1 MTHRIRDYID
11 LVRSGSWA
19 TCEEQRLLCDL
30 VEEELESGRVYVNE
44 EQLEKY
50 LSYQKY
56 FPYDL
61 FPWEVFCF
69 ALHNCVYWKDSDQLR
84 WPMLMI
90 YIGRGGGKNGYLAF
104 EDFCLLTSTNGVKK
118 YNIDIFAMSEKQA
131 KASWQDVYDVLEANK
146 KKMEKHFKWTKEL
159 IVNTDTNSEF
169 CFNTSSPKTKDGFR
183 PGKVDFDEVHA
194 YENYKLMDVATT
206 GLGKVPRPRRTYITT
221 DGLVRGGVLDDL
233 KGKMKKILHREK
245 PDNGWLPFFCH
256 IESEEEIKDQ
266 KMWYKANPSLQYL
279 PHLLYEIQM
288 EFADY
293 LDDPIGNI
301 SFSTKRMNCPPKAG
315 EDNITTWDNVLA
327 TNQEINTEQL
337 RGKACYAGLDYMS
350 TTDFL
355 AAGLLFKIDNRAVWI
370 THTWVCK
377 QSRDLKKIK
386 APLEQWEA
394 MGILTFVDAPEIPA
408 DLPACWLRVKEAE
421 LGCHILGI
429 GIDQYRYQMVRNA
442 LESQGFV
449 WDKKYGDIYL
459 LRPSNEMQVAP
470 IITSEFVN
478 QAIQFG
484 DNPLM
489 RWAVWNSKMEVSKV
503 GNITYGKIEPHSRKT
518 DPFKAFVAAECVC
531 LLMADDGM
539 DIETD
544 YESSFGSDGVMTF

>member
-1 MTHRIRDYID
+1 MTHHIQDYID
-11 LVRSGSWA
+11 LVRSGRYPV
-19 TCEEQRLLCDL
+19 CEEQHLLCDL
-30 VEEELESGRVYVNE
+30 VEKELNSGRVYVNE
-44 EQLEKY
+44 EQLDKY

-146 KKMEKHFKWTKEL
+146 KKMEKHFRWTKEL

-206 GLGKVPRPRRTYITT
+206 GLGKVERPRRTYITT
-221 DGLVRGGVLDDL
+221 DGLIRGGVLDDL
-233 KGKMKKILHREK
+233 KGKMKKILSGEK
-245 PDNGWLPFFCH
+245 ADNGWLPFFCH
-256 IESEEEIKDQ
+256 VESEEEIKDPA
-266 KMWYKANPSLQYL
+266 MWYKANPSLQYL

-301 SFSTKRMNCPPKAG
+301 SFSTKRMNFPPKAG

-327 TNQEINTEQL
+327 TNQEIDYDKL
-337 RGKACYAGLDYMS
+337 RGKSCFAGIDYMS

-355 AAGLLFKIDNRAVWI
+355 SAGLLFKTDDGVMWV

-394 MGILTFVDAPEIPA
+394 MGLLTYVDAPEIPA

-421 LGCHILGI
+421 LGCHIIGV
-429 GIDQYRYQMVRNA
+429 GIDQYRYQMMRNA
-442 LESQGFV
+442 LETQGFV

-478 QAIQFG
+478 GVLMFG

-518 DPFKAFVAAECVC
+518 DPFKAFVAAECVA
-531 LLMADDGM
+531 LILAEDGS
-539 DIETD
+539 DIETE
-544 YESSFGSDGVMTF
+544 YESEFGNGGVMVF

>member
-1 MTHRIRDYID
+1 MTHWIQDYIA
-11 LVRSGSWA
+11 LVRSGKWPV
-19 TCEEQRLLCDL
+19 CEEQLLLCDL
-30 VEEELESGRVYVNE
+30 VEKEFASGEIYVDE

-56 FPYDL
+56 FPYNL
-61 FPWEVFCF
+61 FPWEIFCF
-69 ALHNCVYWKDSDQLR
+69 ALHNCVYWKESGQLR

-104 EDFCLLTSTNGVKK
+104 EDFCLLTDTNGVKK

-131 KASWQDVYDVLEANK
+131 KASWQDVYDVLEANR
-146 KKMEKHFKWTKEL
+146 KKMEKHFRWTKEL

-169 CFNTSSPKTKDGFR
+169 AFNTSSPKTKDGFR

-221 DGLVRGGVLDDL
+221 DGLIRGGVIDDL
-233 KGKMKKILHREK
+233 KEKMRKILNGEK
-245 PDNGWLPFFCH
+245 RDNGWLAFFCH
-256 IESEEEIKDQ
+256 VESEEEISNPD
-266 KMWYKANPSLQYL
+266 MWYKANPSLQYL

-293 LDDPIGNI
+293 QDDPIGNI
-301 SFSTKRMNCPPKAG
+301 SFSVKRMNFPLKAAEG
-315 EDNITTWDNVLA
+315 NITTWDNVVA
-327 TNQEINTEQL
+327 TNQEIDKDML
-337 RGKACYAGLDYMS
+337 SGRPCYAGMDYMS

-355 AAGLLFKIDNRAVWI
+355 SAGLMFKFDDKTVWI
-370 THTWVCK
+370 QHTWVCR

-394 MGILTFVDAPEIPA
+394 MGLLTFVDAPEIPA

-421 LGCHILGI
+421 LECHIVGV

-442 LESQGFV
+442 LESQHFL
-449 WDKKYGDIYL
+449 WDKKYGNIYL

-470 IITSEFVN
+470 IITSKFVN
-478 QAIQFG
+478 QNLVFG
-484 DNPLM
+484 DSPLM
-489 RWAVWNSKMEVSKV
+489 RWAVWNTKMEVSRA

-518 DPFKAFVAAECVC
+518 DPFKAYVAAECVA
-531 LLMADDGM
+531 LLTEDEM
-539 DIETD
+539 DVETE
-544 YESSFGSDGVMTF
+544 YESDFGNNGVMIF

>member
-1 MTHRIRDYID
+1 MTHRIQDYID
-11 LVRSGSWA
+11 LVRSGKYPV
-19 TCEEQRLLCDL
+19 CEEQHLLCDL
-30 VEEELESGRVYVNE
+30 VEAELGSGRVYVNE

-104 EDFCLLTSTNGVKK
+104 EDFCLLTSTNGIRK

-146 KKMEKHFKWTKEL
+146 KKMEKHFQWTKEL
-159 IVNTDTNSEF
+159 ILNTDTNSEF

-233 KGKMKKILHREK
+233 KSKMKKILTGEK
-245 PDNGWLPFFCH
+245 ADNGWLPFFCH
-256 IESEEEIKDQ
+256 VESEEEIKDPV
-266 KMWYKANPSLQYL
+266 MWYKANPSLQYL

-301 SFSTKRMNCPPKAG
+301 SFSTKRMNFPPKAG

-327 TNQEINTEQL
+327 TNQEIDHDEL
-337 RGKACYAGLDYMS
+337 RGRSCFAGIDYMS

-355 AAGLLFKIDNRAVWI
+355 SAGLLFKYDGQVKWV
-370 THTWVCK
+370 TYTWVCR

-394 MGILTFVDAPEIPA
+394 MGLLTFVDAPEIPA
-408 DLPACWLRVKEAE
+408 DLPACWLRMKESE
-421 LGCHILGI
+421 LGCHIIGV
-429 GIDQYRYQMVRNA
+429 GIDQYRYQMMRNA
-442 LESQGFV
+442 LEAQGFV

-478 QAIQFG
+478 GAIAFG

-518 DPFKAFVAAECVC
+518 DPFKAYVAAECVA
-531 LLMADDGM
+531 LILAEDGS
-539 DIETD
+539 DIETE
-544 YESSFGSDGVMTF
+544 YESEFGTNGVMTF

>member
-1 MTHRIRDYID
+1 VTHRIQDYID
-11 LVRSGSWA
+11 LVRSGKYPV
-19 TCEEQRLLCDL
+19 CEEQHLLCDL
-30 VEEELESGRVYVNE
+30 VEAELRSGRVYVNE

-104 EDFCLLTSTNGVKK
+104 EDFCLLTSTNGIQK
-118 YNIDIFAMSEKQA
+118 YHIDIFAMSEKQA

-146 KKMEKHFKWTKEL
+146 KKMEKHFRWTKEL
-159 IVNTDTNSEF
+159 ILNTDTNSEF

-233 KGKMKKILHREK
+233 KSKMKKILTGEK
-245 PDNGWLPFFCH
+245 ADNGWLPFFCH
-256 IESEEEIKDQ
+256 VESEEEIKDPA
-266 KMWYKANPSLQYL
+266 MWYKANPSLQYL

-301 SFSTKRMNCPPKAG
+301 SFSTKRMNFPPKAG

-327 TNQEINTEQL
+327 TNQEIDHDEL
-337 RGKACYAGLDYMS
+337 RGRSCFAGIDYMS

-355 AAGLLFKIDNRAVWI
+355 SAGLLFKYDGQVKWV
-370 THTWVCK
+370 THTWVCR

-394 MGILTFVDAPEIPA
+394 MGLLTFVDAPEIPA
-408 DLPACWLRVKEAE
+408 DLPACWLRMKESE
-421 LGCHILGI
+421 LGCHIIGV
-429 GIDQYRYQMVRNA
+429 GIDQYRYQMMRNA
-442 LESQGFV
+442 LEAQGFV

-478 QAIQFG
+478 GAIAFG

-518 DPFKAFVAAECVC
+518 DPFKAYVAAECVA
-531 LLMADDGM
+531 LILAEDGS
-539 DIETD
+539 DIETE
-544 YESSFGSDGVMTF
+544 YESEFGTNGVMTF

>member
-1 MTHRIRDYID
+1 MTHWIRDYID
-11 LVRSGSWA
+11 LVRSGKWPV
-19 TCEEQRLLCDL
+19 CEEQHQLCDL
-30 VEEELESGRVYVNE
+30 VEAELESGRVYVNE
-44 EQLEKY
+44 KQLEKY

-56 FPYDL
+56 FPYNL

-131 KASWQDVYDVLEANK
+131 KASWQDVYDVLEANR
-146 KKMEKHFKWTKEL
+146 KKMEKHFRWTKEL

-206 GLGKVPRPRRTYITT
+206 GLGKVERPRRTYITT
-221 DGLVRGGVLDDL
+221 DGLIRGGVLDDL
-233 KGKMKKILHREK
+233 KGKMKKILSGEK
-245 PDNGWLPFFCH
+245 ADNGWLPFFCH
-256 IESEEEIKDQ
+256 VESEEEIKNPD
-266 KMWYKANPSLQYL
+266 MWYKANPSLQYL

-301 SFSTKRMNCPPKAG
+301 SFSDKRMNFPPKAG

-327 TNQEINTEQL
+327 TNQDYDADQL
-337 RGKACYAGLDYMS
+337 RGKPCFAGIDYMS

-355 AAGLLFKIDNRAVWI
+355 SAGLLFLTEDGRSIWV
-370 THTWVCK
+370 THSWVCR

-394 MGILTFVDAPEIPA
+394 RGLLTYVDGPEIPA
-408 DLPACWLRVKEAE
+408 DLPACWLRVKESE
-421 LGCHILGI
+421 LGANIVGV
-429 GIDQYRYQMVRNA
+429 GIDQYRWQMMRNA
-442 LESQGFV
+442 LEAQRFL
-449 WDKKYGDIYL
+449 WDKKYGNIYL

-470 IITSEFVN
+470 IITSKFVN
-478 QAIQFG
+478 NTIAFG

-518 DPFKAFVAAECVC
+518 DPFKAYVAAECVA
-531 LLMADDGM
+531 LLIGDDI
-539 DIETD
+539 DVDTD
-544 YESSFGSDGVMTF
+544 YESDFGDNGVMIF